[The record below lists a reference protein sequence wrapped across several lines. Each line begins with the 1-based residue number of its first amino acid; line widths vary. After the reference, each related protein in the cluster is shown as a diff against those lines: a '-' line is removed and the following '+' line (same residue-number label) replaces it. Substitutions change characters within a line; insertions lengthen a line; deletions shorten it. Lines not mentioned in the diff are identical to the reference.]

1 MFLEFYNLKEQ
12 PFGVTPDPAFLFMS
26 RTHREALASL
36 YYSIE
41 TGCGFAA
48 LIAAPGMGKT
58 TLLFQLLERLRG
70 SHRTAFLFQTQCNSR
85 EFLGYLLTDLGQPP
99 TNQDVVLMHRQL
111 SDLLVAQARD
121 GKRFVVVIDEGQNL
135 EEEVLETLRLLSDFE
150 TPRRKLIQIIL
161 AGQPQLA
168 VKLSRR
174 SLQQLRQRISTV
186 ARLSVFSV
194 KETHRYI
201 AHRLKV
207 AGYEGPPLFTEAAYS
222 LIAKKSRGIPRL
234 INTLCFNALSLGFA
248 DGQKTIDGTLIKQV
262 LADLDI
268 SLLFP
273 EAFSAYD
280 TDSSPAQEEVSRAG
294 RINSPLLKGDRGLSP
309 GANSLPAHGEGSR
322 GSRINS
328 PLERGDRGEAFR
340 GMSPVD
346 PPSPKDEGLISPPGG
361 MPSVDSPLQ
370 KGVRGL
376 SLGVGSPPVQ
386 GRVSK
391 GGRGDSPLTK
401 GVRGLFP
408 GKTPSPTSG
417 PRIVPGPM
425 DETSEPDVPVPGILI
440 PEQSSWISDPG
451 RTAAGILC
459 FVVASCLIIIFI
471 AMIRPSAQD
480 IRQVSSVSGSQPGT
494 MTAETPQKS
503 TTDNSPLEKGA
514 RGLSQSEGGKGVVSG
529 GPSVNGSHGDLYQ
542 PNPARQYQ
550 TVLVEQGDTLRQIC
564 LRYLGPFSNRLVEQI
579 MVLNPHLKAPNH
591 LDAGQRL
598 RLPLPAVREMMVIS
612 GTDELR
618 MGAKD
623 RAANGRE

>member
-1 MFLEFYNLKEQ
+1 VFLEFYNLKEQ

-99 TNQDVVLMHRQL
+99 VHQDVVLMHRQL
-111 SDLLVAQARD
+111 NDLLVAQARD

-150 TPRRKLIQIIL
+150 TPRRKLMQIIL

-294 RINSPLLKGDRGLSP
+294 RINSPLLKGDRGLS
-309 GANSLPAHGEGSR
+309 
-322 GSRINS
+322 
-328 PLERGDRGEAFR
+328 
-340 GMSPVD
+340 
-346 PPSPKDEGLISPPGG
+346 
-361 MPSVDSPLQ
+361 
-370 KGVRGL
+370 
-376 SLGVGSPPVQ
+376 
-386 GRVSK
+386 
-391 GGRGDSPLTK
+391 
-401 GVRGLFP
+401 P

>member
-41 TGCGFAA
+41 AGCGFAA

-121 GKRFVVVIDEGQNL
+121 GKRFVVFIDEGQNL

-294 RINSPLLKGDRGLSP
+294 RINSPLLKGDRGLS
-309 GANSLPAHGEGSR
+309 
-322 GSRINS
+322 
-328 PLERGDRGEAFR
+328 
-340 GMSPVD
+340 
-346 PPSPKDEGLISPPGG
+346 
-361 MPSVDSPLQ
+361 
-370 KGVRGL
+370 
-376 SLGVGSPPVQ
+376 
-386 GRVSK
+386 
-391 GGRGDSPLTK
+391 
-401 GVRGLFP
+401 P

-612 GTDELR
+612 GTDEPVGR
-618 MGAKD
+618 TAVVPVKD
-623 RAANGRE
+623 RK